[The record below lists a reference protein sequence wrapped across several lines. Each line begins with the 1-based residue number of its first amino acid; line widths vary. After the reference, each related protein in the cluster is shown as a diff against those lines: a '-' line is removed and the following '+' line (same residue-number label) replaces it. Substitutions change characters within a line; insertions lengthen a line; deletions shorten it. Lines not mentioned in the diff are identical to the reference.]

1 MTVYG
6 FITATFHHVS
16 EEEKEQKQLPSF
28 RRRIFLFMIGVGP
41 TGNAAFIIHPALG
54 LLHHFNF
61 P

>member
-6 FITATFHHVS
+6 FITVKFHHVS
-16 EEEKEQKQLPSF
+16 EEEKKQLPSF
-28 RRRIFLFMIGVGP
+28 TRRIFLLMIGVGP
-41 TGNAAFIIHPALG
+41 TGSAAFIIHPPLA